1 MADADLN
8 TLMQEIRELRERL
21 DDGPGGP
28 ATFQTNLPPV
38 IIKKD
43 IAKSPGALK
52 PTKFPIYNGDKTT
65 YPAWRRA
72 VLSILKMDW
81 NTFGYTDSRVFLM
94 IYKALDGKA
103 QKQAGSYFESGGL
116 GGLERPEDFIEFLDR
131 SNWDATRISRARSE
145 LNELKMGPKQ
155 RWNSFFPSWANKLT
169 EAQGDNWPD
178 ETKITMLKGTL
189 NQTLRIALASNHL
202 LPEND
207 FHEWVKIVSRIAQQY
222 DELTKGSNPII
233 DHGRYNNNNNRHQSI
248 NVDKTNNS
256 SLLQQWPRSDNEQHF
271 VGDLDSTGDTIMG
284 GINHVGA
291 AAGGKRRNLIS
302 KWKSPEQIERLRK
315 ERKCYRC
322 ERRGCNTKICP
333 LGPAEK
339 PKNNRD
345 VYINIAD
352 LSGIDP
358 SLYIDKTENKSE
370 EGNNESEN

>member
-1 MADADLN
+1 MGDADIN
-8 TLMQEIRELRERL
+8 TLMQEVRELRQRL

-28 ATFQTNLPPV
+28 ATFETNLPPA

-43 IAKSPGALK
+43 RAKSPGSLK
-52 PTKFPIYNGDKTT
+52 PTKFPVYSGDKTT

-116 GGLERPEDFIEFLDR
+116 GGLERPENFIEFLDR

-145 LNELKMGPKQ
+145 LNELKMGSKQ
-155 RWNSFFPSWANKLT
+155 RWNSFFPLWANKLT
-169 EAQGDNWPD
+169 EAQGDVWPD

-207 FHEWVKIVSRIAQQY
+207 FDEWVRIVSRIAQQY
-222 DELTKGSNPII
+222 DELTRSSSSLI
-233 DHGRYNNNNNRHQSI
+233 DHGRFNQTNNRQLGM
-248 NVDKTNNS
+248 NVDKTVHNS
-256 SLLQQWPRSDNEQHF
+256 LPQQWSRSDNERHF

-284 GINHVGA
+284 GVNHVGA
-291 AAGGKRRNLIS
+291 ATGGKGRNLVS

-315 ERKCYRC
+315 DRRCYRC
-322 ERRGCNTKICP
+322 ERRGCNTRICP

-339 PKNNRD
+339 PKTNRD
-345 VYINIAD
+345 VYINVAD

-358 SLYIDKTENKSE
+358 SLYLDKTEDNSV
-370 EGNNESEN
+370 EGNTESEN